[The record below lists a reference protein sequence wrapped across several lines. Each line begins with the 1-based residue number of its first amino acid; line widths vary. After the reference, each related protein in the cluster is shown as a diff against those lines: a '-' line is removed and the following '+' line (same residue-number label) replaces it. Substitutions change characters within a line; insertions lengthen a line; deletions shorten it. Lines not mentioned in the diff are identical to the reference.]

1 MQGGT
6 IWVVDAN
13 RDGKRFIVRPDNKLT
28 AFLELQKEDTR
39 VRDQFDMTRKQ
50 LA

>member
-1 MQGGT
+1 M
-6 IWVVDAN
+6 
-13 RDGKRFIVRPDNKLT
+13 VRPEKKLT
-28 AFLELQKEDTR
+28 AFLELHKEDTR

>member
-6 IWVVDAN
+6 IWVVDAH
-13 RDGKRFIVRPDNKLT
+13 RDGKRFMLRPEKKLT

-39 VRDQFDMTRKQ
+39 ATDQFDMTCKQ

>member
-1 MQGGT
+1 LLTRIATETFHGAPGE
-6 IWVVDAN
+6 
-13 RDGKRFIVRPDNKLT
+13 KLT

-39 VRDQFDMTRKQ
+39 ARDQFDMTRKQ